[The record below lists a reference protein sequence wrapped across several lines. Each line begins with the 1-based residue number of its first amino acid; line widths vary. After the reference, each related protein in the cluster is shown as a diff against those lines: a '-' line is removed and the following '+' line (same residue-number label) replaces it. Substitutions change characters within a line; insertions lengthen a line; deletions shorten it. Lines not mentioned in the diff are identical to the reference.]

1 MTKDVK
7 IKKNYYNNN
16 IIYLF
21 IFFFV
26 VLAQYI
32 QKSDIFQNNL
42 GKMSTV
48 FFMLCPLSAKG
59 HRDIADIDPNVQNMG
74 RVEIE
79 LNGRKYT
86 PTIYKV
92 TGKNEKGK
100 DEVREIN

>member
-1 MTKDVK
+1 MLK
-7 IKKNYYNNN
+7 IKNYMYFQNM
-16 IIYLF
+16 ILLF
-21 IFFFV
+21 FFFV

-59 HRDIADIDPNVQNMG
+59 QRDIADIDPNVQNMG
-74 RVEIE
+74 RVVIE
-79 LNGRKYT
+79 MNGRKYT

-92 TGKNEKGK
+92 NGKNENGK
-100 DEVREIN
+100 DEVRKIN

>member
-1 MTKDVK
+1 MLK
-7 IKKNYYNNN
+7 IKNYMYFQNM
-16 IIYLF
+16 ILLF
-21 IFFFV
+21 YFFV

-59 HRDIADIDPNVQNMG
+59 QRDIADIDPNVQNMG
-74 RVEIE
+74 RVVIE
-79 LNGRKYT
+79 MNGRKYT

-92 TGKNEKGK
+92 NGKNENGK
-100 DEVREIN
+100 DEVRKIN